1 MALRVLVLFCF
12 SCFYV
17 VDDEVGDI
25 RCGVKNEIEYVN
37 QDYATPNGKLASD
50 KSADRRFNGGE
61 EEGVHFEEHVV
72 GIDPREVNKV
82 SNY

>member
-17 VDDEVGDI
+17 IDNEVRNVG
-25 RCGVKNEIEYVN
+25 CGVKNEIEYVN

-50 KSADRRFNGGE
+50 KSADR
-61 EEGVHFEEHVV
+61 
-72 GIDPREVNKV
+72 
-82 SNY
+82 